1 MLFFG
6 DSIYMKKT
14 DLIEAISKQSKIS
27 RSESKLCVEVI
38 LEELTSAIASGK
50 GVEVRGFGGFYKR
63 HRKGRIGINP
73 KTGEKTEIAEK
84 FVPFFKPGKFLKEA
98 VNKG

>member
-1 MLFFG
+1 
-6 DSIYMKKT
+6 MKKK
-14 DLIEAISKQSKIS
+14 DLIDVISKQSKIS

-38 LEELTSAIASGK
+38 MEELTLAIVSGE

-63 HRKGRIGINP
+63 HRKGRMGINP
-73 KTGEKTEIAEK
+73 KTGDKTEVAAK

>member
-1 MLFFG
+1 
-6 DSIYMKKT
+6 MKKM

-27 RSESKLCVEVI
+27 RLESKLCVEVI
-38 LEELTSAIASGK
+38 LEELTSAIISGE

-63 HRKGRIGINP
+63 HRKGRMGINP
-73 KTGEKTEIAEK
+73 RTGEKTKVSAK

>member
-1 MLFFG
+1 
-6 DSIYMKKT
+6 MKKS
-14 DLIEAISKQSKIS
+14 DIIDAVSKQSKIS
-27 RSESKLCVEVI
+27 RSESKIFVEVI

-63 HRKGRIGINP
+63 HRKGRVGINP
-73 KTGEKTEIAEK
+73 KTGEKTKVAEK

>member
-1 MLFFG
+1 
-6 DSIYMKKT
+6 MKKK
-14 DLIEAISKQSKIS
+14 DLIDVISKQSKIS

-38 LEELTSAIASGK
+38 VEELTLAIVSGE

-63 HRKGRIGINP
+63 HRKGRMGINP
-73 KTGEKTEIAEK
+73 KTGEKTEVAAK

-98 VNKG
+98 VDKG

>member
-1 MLFFG
+1 
-6 DSIYMKKT
+6 MKKI

-27 RSESKLCVEVI
+27 RSESKFCVEVI
-38 LEELTSAIASGK
+38 MAELTSAIVSGE
-50 GVEVRGFGGFYKR
+50 GIEVRGFGGFYKR

-73 KTGEKTEIAEK
+73 KTAEKIEVAEK

>member
-1 MLFFG
+1 
-6 DSIYMKKT
+6 MKKI
-14 DLIEAISKQSKIS
+14 DLIEEISKQSKIS

-38 LEELTSAIASGK
+38 MSELTSAIASGK
-50 GVEVRGFGGFYKR
+50 RVEVRGFGGFYKR
-63 HRKGRIGINP
+63 HRKGRVGINP
-73 KTGEKTEIAEK
+73 KTGEKTEVAEK

>member
-1 MLFFG
+1 MT
-6 DSIYMKKT
+6 KK
-14 DLIEAISKQSKIS
+14 DLIDVISKQSKIS

-38 LEELTSAIASGK
+38 VEELTLAIVSGE

-73 KTGEKTEIAEK
+73 KTGEKTEVAAK

>member
-1 MLFFG
+1 
-6 DSIYMKKT
+6 MKKK
-14 DLIEAISKQSKIS
+14 DLIDVISKQSKIS

-38 LEELTSAIASGK
+38 VEELTLAIVSGE

-73 KTGEKTEIAEK
+73 KTGEKTKVAAK

>member
-1 MLFFG
+1 
-6 DSIYMKKT
+6 MKKI
-14 DLIEAISKQSKIS
+14 DLIEEISKQSMIS
-27 RSESKLCVEVI
+27 RSESKRCIEVI
-38 LEELTSAIASGK
+38 LEEISSAIASGER
-50 GVEVRGFGGFYKR
+50 VEVRGFGGFYKR

-73 KTGEKTEIAEK
+73 KTGEKVKVAEK

>member
-1 MLFFG
+1 
-6 DSIYMKKT
+6 MKKK
-14 DLIEAISKQSKIS
+14 DLIDVISKKSQIS

-38 LEELTSAIASGK
+38 VEELTLAIVSGE

-63 HRKGRIGINP
+63 HRKGRMGINP
-73 KTGEKTEIAEK
+73 KTGEKTEVAAK
-84 FVPFFKPGKFLKEA
+84 FVPFFKPGKLLKEA

>member
-1 MLFFG
+1 
-6 DSIYMKKT
+6 MKKK
-14 DLIEAISKQSKIS
+14 DLIDVISKQSKIS

-38 LEELTSAIASGK
+38 VEELTLAIVSGE

-63 HRKGRIGINP
+63 YRKGRIGINP
-73 KTGEKTEIAEK
+73 KTSEKTKVAAK
-84 FVPFFKPGKFLKEA
+84 FVPFFRPGKFLKEA

>member
-1 MLFFG
+1 
-6 DSIYMKKT
+6 MKKK
-14 DLIEAISKQSKIS
+14 DLIDVISKQSKIS

-38 LEELTSAIASGK
+38 VEELTLAIVSGE

-63 HRKGRIGINP
+63 HRKGRIGVNP
-73 KTGEKTEIAEK
+73 KTGEKTEVAAK

>member
-1 MLFFG
+1 
-6 DSIYMKKT
+6 MKKK
-14 DLIEAISKQSKIS
+14 DLIDLISKKSQIS

-38 LEELTSAIASGK
+38 VEELTLAIVSGE

-63 HRKGRIGINP
+63 HRKGRMGINP
-73 KTGEKTEIAEK
+73 KTGEKTEVAAK

-98 VNKG
+98 VDKG

>member
-1 MLFFG
+1 
-6 DSIYMKKT
+6 MKKK
-14 DLIEAISKQSKIS
+14 DLIDVISKKSQIS

-38 LEELTSAIASGK
+38 VEELTLAIVSGE

-63 HRKGRIGINP
+63 HRKGRMGINP
-73 KTGEKTEIAEK
+73 KTGEKTKVAAK

-98 VNKG
+98 VDKG

>member
-1 MLFFG
+1 MLFYSG
-6 DSIYMKKT
+6 SLDMKKT
-14 DLIEAISKQSKIS
+14 DLIEVISKQSKIS
-27 RSESKLCVEVI
+27 RLETKLCVKVI
-38 LEELTSAIASGK
+38 LAELTSSIASGE

-73 KTGEKTEIAEK
+73 KTGEKTEVAEK
-84 FVPFFKPGKFLKEA
+84 FVPFFKPGKLLKEA